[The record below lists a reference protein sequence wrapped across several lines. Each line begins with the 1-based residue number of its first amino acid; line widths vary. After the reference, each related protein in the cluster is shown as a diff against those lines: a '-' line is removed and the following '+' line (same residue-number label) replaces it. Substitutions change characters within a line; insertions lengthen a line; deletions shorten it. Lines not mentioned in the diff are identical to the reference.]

1 MRSRKKNKS
10 GQKKKLRIRN
20 KVGKA
25 PGTITYMGYREGTS
39 TVLTVLEYNDK
50 KYESGT
56 ISAPEEISGHIKA
69 DTIAWFNVVGLSD
82 ELLIEK
88 IGETLQLN
96 PLVLE
101 DIVNTRPRPKIDEYD
116 DYIFGVFTMSYLD
129 TDQKLIGEHVALVLY
144 ENAVVVFQ
152 ELEQDVFNGIRERIE
167 NHTGRVRAKRADY
180 LFFLL
185 LDAIID
191 NYYVVLEHIGDRIE
205 VLETEVYER
214 PNPET
219 AHKIQDLKKDVLNIR
234 RWIFP
239 VRELVSRL
247 IETDHKL
254 ISADTRHFLR
264 DAMDHSIEINESLQV
279 YREMTMSLM
288 EMYISNVSNKMNEVM
303 KVLTI
308 MASIFIPL
316 TFIAGIY
323 GMNFDHMPE
332 LHWPNGYFYAL
343 GLMLLIFILMLI
355 YFKRKRWL

>member
-1 MRSRKKNKS
+1 
-10 GQKKKLRIRN
+10 
-20 KVGKA
+20 
-25 PGTITYMGYREGTS
+25 MGHREGTP
-39 TVLTVLEYNDK
+39 TVITVLEYNEELYD
-50 KYESGT
+50 SGSLQGPT
-56 ISAPEEISGHIKA
+56 EITSHIKP
-69 DTIAWFNVVGLSD
+69 DRTAWFNIVGLSD
-82 ELLIEK
+82 AQLIGK
-88 IGETLQLN
+88 VGETLRLN
-96 PLVLE
+96 PLVME
-101 DIVNTRPRPKIDEYD
+101 DVVNTRPRPKIDEYD

-129 TDQKLIGEHVALVLY
+129 KDQKLIGEHIALVLL

-152 ELEQDVFNGIRERIE
+152 ELEQDVFNGIRERIQ
-167 NHTGRVRAKRADY
+167 NKTGRVRGKHADY

-205 VLETEVYER
+205 VLETEVYES

-247 IETDHKL
+247 IETNHRL
-254 ISADTRHFLR
+254 ISADTRHFLK
-264 DAMDHSIEINESLQV
+264 DAMDHSVEINESLQV

-316 TFIAGIY
+316 TFIAGVY

-332 LHWPNGYFYAL
+332 LHWPNGYFYVL
-343 GLMLLIFILMLI
+343 GLMLLIFLMMLM

>member
-1 MRSRKKNKS
+1 MSTKKKNKS
-10 GQKKKLRIRN
+10 NPKKKLRIRN
-20 KVGKA
+20 KIGKA
-25 PGTITYMGYREGTS
+25 PGTITYMGHREGTPS
-39 TVLTVLEYNDK
+39 TLTAMEYNQDS
-50 KYESGT
+50 YMVTT
-56 ISAPEEISGHIKA
+56 ITDPKDIVSHINPGRI
-69 DTIAWFNVVGLSD
+69 TWLNVVGISD
-82 ELLIEK
+82 EQFIENLGK
-88 IGETLQLN
+88 PLQLN

-101 DIVNTRPRPKIDEYD
+101 DIVNTRPRPKIDEYE

-129 TDQKLIGEHVALVLY
+129 KDQKLIGEHIALVLF

-152 ELEQDVFNGIRERIE
+152 ELEQDVFNGIRERIQ
-167 NHTGRVRAKRADY
+167 NQTGRVRGKGADY
-180 LFFLL
+180 LFFLI

-205 VLETEVYER
+205 VLETEVYDR
-214 PNPET
+214 PKPET

-247 IETDHKL
+247 IETEHRL

-323 GMNFDHMPE
+323 GMNFDNMPE
-332 LHWPNGYFYAL
+332 LHWHYGYFYVL
-343 GLMLLIFILMLI
+343 GLMLAIFVLMMVFFI
-355 YFKRKRWL
+355 RRRWL